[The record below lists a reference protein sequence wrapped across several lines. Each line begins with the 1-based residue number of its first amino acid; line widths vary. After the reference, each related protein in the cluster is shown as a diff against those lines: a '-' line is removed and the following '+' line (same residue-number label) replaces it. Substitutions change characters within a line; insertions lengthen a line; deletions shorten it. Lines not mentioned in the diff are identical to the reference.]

1 MKEKMPGKNLKNFR
15 LIILNKMRKSILC
28 GLCTSICGVW
38 LMLCAVG
45 CRTQSEWLDVS
56 DVRASGSMMLCDTV
70 KFDDSMILI
79 GKNNQMFILLDV
91 DRAKI
96 NNNVTEKDLLKLDGA
111 GLFVWDGYNPLL
123 ALKPAAY
130 SRVVLGDMVFP
141 EPLSSTPEF
150 EYLPFT
156 KNFRIVRPDNR
167 PDYLLKFLIRG
178 NSYNCLTC
186 MEPLVQYDHKLTK
199 EELKEKESRRVYPV
213 DFQDPFAYYILYLP
227 VWERQK

>member
-1 MKEKMPGKNLKNFR
+1 MICKIDTFKHIGTIMTDKLKTYSISAVCT
-15 LIILNKMRKSILC
+15 LIC
-28 GLCTSICGVW
+28 CVW
-38 LMLCAVG
+38 LMLCMYG

-56 DVRASGSMMLCDTV
+56 DVRASGGMMLCDTV

-79 GKNNQMFILLDV
+79 GKSNQMFILLDG

-141 EPLSSTPEF
+141 EPLSPTPEF

-186 MEPLVQYDHKLTK
+186 MEPLVQYEHKLTK
-199 EELKEKESRRVYPV
+199 EDLKDIESHRIYPV
-213 DFQDPFAYYILYLP
+213 DFPDPFAYYILYLP
-227 VWERQK
+227 VWERPK